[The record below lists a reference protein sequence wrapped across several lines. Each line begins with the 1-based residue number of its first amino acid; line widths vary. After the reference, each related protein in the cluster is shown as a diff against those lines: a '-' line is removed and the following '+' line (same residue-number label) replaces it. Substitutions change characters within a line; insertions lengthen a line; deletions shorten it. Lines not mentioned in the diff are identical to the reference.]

1 MVEVGVESLYK
12 RADLNHLNHRH
23 PGKSDQ
29 FYSFFQETDTYYH
42 SKPTHHN
49 AFRSLRRLGRS
60 CGRSIRRREVF
71 LPYSIYL
78 VKYVI
83 RAHSVER
90 R

>member
-1 MVEVGVESLYK
+1 MGEVGVKSLYK

-23 PGKSDQ
+23 PGSDQ
-29 FYSFFQETDTYYH
+29 FYSSFQETDTYYH

-60 CGRSIRRREVF
+60 CGRSTRREAF
-71 LPYSIYL
+71 LPYFICL
-78 VKYVI
+78 VTYFI